1 MSKTLIGLLFILVG
15 LTYGSLSI
23 DDVYNRTLGWLVAN
37 KWVNP
42 PPAAGKDDLKN
53 ILGRKPTIL
62 VYAGI
67 LILIGIFILWNRN
80 S

>member
-1 MSKTLIGLLFILVG
+1 MSTTLIGLIFILAGVS
-15 LTYGSLSI
+15 YGSLAI
-23 DDVYNRTLGWLVAN
+23 DDVYNHTLGWLVTHD
-37 KWVNP
+37 WVKP
-42 PPAAGKDDLKN
+42 PVLDKNDLAK

-67 LILIGIFILWNRN
+67 LIIIGLFILWNNN

>member
-1 MSKTLIGLLFILVG
+1 MSKTLIGLLFILAGVA
-15 LTYGSLSI
+15 YGSLAI
-23 DDVYNRTLGWLVAN
+23 DDIYNHTLGWLVLN

-42 PPAAGKDDLKN
+42 PPAPGKDDLKT

-62 VYAGI
+62 VYSAI
-67 LILIGIFILWNRN
+67 LIIIGLFILWNRN

>member
-1 MSKTLIGLLFILVG
+1 MSKTLIGIFCILAG
-15 LTYGSLSI
+15 LAYGSLAI
-23 DDVYNRTLGWLVAN
+23 DIVYNRTLGWLVENQWVQPPPEAN
-37 KWVNP
+37 KN
-42 PPAAGKDDLKN
+42 DLKA

-67 LILIGIFILWNRN
+67 LIIIGLFVLWNRN

>member
-1 MSKTLIGLLFILVG
+1 MSKTLIGLLCIFAGIA
-15 LTYGSLSI
+15 YASLAI
-23 DDVYNRTLGWLVAN
+23 DIVYSRTLGWLVEN

-62 VYAGI
+62 LYAGI
-67 LILIGIFILWNRN
+67 LIIIGLFVLWNRN